1 MKKSLPV
8 KSRWKKQILNILIDW
23 NGIMDYSSIRGTFQ
37 GLEITKV
44 LNYTGDYVLFKT
56 ADGQL
61 HVANQNEIVLGD

>member
-1 MKKSLPV
+1 
-8 KSRWKKQILNILIDW
+8 
-23 NGIMDYSSIRGTFQ
+23 MDYSSIRGTFQ

-61 HVANQNEIVLGD
+61 HVAHQNEIVLGD